1 MEENEKNDNNEEN
14 KINKE
19 NKKEEENVQNELI
32 NVKIWLI
39 MKIIIQK
46 IFRNDKYNFVKLTP
60 KQNFSKYL
68 K

>member
-39 MKIIIQK
+39 MKIINNKSYWANKVITL
-46 IFRNDKYNFVKLTP
+46 R
-60 KQNFSKYL
+60 
-68 K
+68 